1 MQESRK
7 KSRRN
12 RKLKT
17 ADQAQSI
24 FLSRKTVYLKRNA
37 VLHIVVPDDSDDY
50 ELEEE
55 EYEEEW
61 LFEEDRSM
69 SSSKEKFYR
78 EALKI
83 SKVSCFPMYP
93 KPIWPWHRRVM
104 SPNNKYA
111 EYENIPLFTAFR
123 GDDTREILFSKLG
136 MQHMAEQEGS
146 SQESL
151 ECK

>member
-61 LFEEDRSM
+61 LFEEDSSM
-69 SSSKEKFYR
+69 SSSKEK
-78 EALKI
+78 L
-83 SKVSCFPMYP
+83 S
-93 KPIWPWHRRVM
+93 
-104 SPNNKYA
+104 
-111 EYENIPLFTAFR
+111 
-123 GDDTREILFSKLG
+123 
-136 MQHMAEQEGS
+136 
-146 SQESL
+146 
-151 ECK
+151 